1 LKRRSES
8 RSRSDL
14 RARLEARREEIEA
27 AALTRVRGIED
38 PELASDP
45 TYAEGLRAAVASAL
59 DYALEAI
66 GTGGENGPP
75 PPVRLLAQARLAAR
89 NGVSLDTVL
98 RRYLAGYTLLGYFT
112 IEEAG
117 RDDLMD
123 PTELKR
129 LLAVQASLFDRLLAA
144 IGEEHARE
152 SEARLRS
159 TGRRQ
164 AERII
169 RLLEGELIDTA
180 EIAYDFEGHHLGAV
194 ASGPHAEEAIR
205 SLAEPRD
212 CRLLTVEREEGTVWA
227 WLGTRTGPEA
237 FALERVTSAPLPAAT
252 ALSLGEPGEGLAGWR
267 LTHRQAVA
275 ALPIALRGGEGVV
288 LYREVALLA
297 AAAQDGLLAEFLHS
311 RYLAPLEGD
320 RDDGESARLTLQAYF
335 AAERNLTSAA
345 ATLGISR
352 QAVRGRLRTIE
363 ERLGHELDRCAAE
376 LELAL
381 RLHEMKAASK
391 RKASSSSAFPIARSR
406 SASLRRD

>member
-8 RSRSDL
+8 KTRSDL
-14 RARLEARREEIEA
+14 RARLGARREEIEA
-27 AALTRVRGIED
+27 AALTRVRAIED
-38 PELASDP
+38 PERAADP
-45 TYAEGLRAAVASAL
+45 AYAEGLRAAVASAL

-66 GTGGENGPP
+66 GSGGENGPP

-98 RRYLAGYTLLGYFT
+98 RRYFAGYTLLGYFT

-117 RDDLMD
+117 RDGLMD

-152 SEARLRS
+152 SQARLRS
-159 TGRRQ
+159 TGQRQ
-164 AERII
+164 AERIV

-180 EIAYDFEGHHLGAV
+180 EIAYDFEGHHLGAL
-194 ASGPHAEEAIR
+194 ASGPHAGEAIR

-212 CRLLTVEREEGTVWA
+212 CRLLTVERREETVWA

-237 FALERVTSAPLPAAT
+237 FALGPLASAPLPEGTSLA
-252 ALSLGEPGEGLAGWR
+252 LGEPGEGLAGWR

-275 ALPIALRGGEGVV
+275 ALPVALRGGEGIVR
-288 LYREVALLA
+288 YREVALLA
-297 AAAQDGLLAEFLHS
+297 AALKDGLLAGLLQS
-311 RYLAPLEGD
+311 RYLTPLARD
-320 RDDGESARLTLQAYF
+320 RDGGESARATLRVYF
-335 AAERNLTSAA
+335 GAERNLSSTAA
-345 ATLGISR
+345 SLGISR
-352 QAVRGRLRTIE
+352 QAVSGRLRTIK
-363 ERLGHELDRCAAE
+363 ERIGCALEACAPE

-381 RLHEMKAASK
+381 RLHELERRTD
-391 RKASSSSAFPIARSR
+391 RK
-406 SASLRRD
+406 

>member
-8 RSRSDL
+8 KTRSDL
-14 RARLEARREEIEA
+14 RARLGARREEIEA
-27 AALTRVRGIED
+27 AALTRVRAIED
-38 PELASDP
+38 PERASDP
-45 TYAEGLRAAVASAL
+45 AYAEGLRAAVASAL

-66 GTGGENGPP
+66 GSGGENGPP
-75 PPVRLLAQARLAAR
+75 PPVGLLAQARLAAR

-98 RRYLAGYTLLGYFT
+98 RRYFAGYTLLGYFT

-117 RDDLMD
+117 KDGLMD

-152 SEARLRS
+152 SQARLRS

-212 CRLLTVEREEGTVWA
+212 CRLLTVERREGTVWA

-237 FALERVTSAPLPAAT
+237 FALGALASAPLPEGT

-275 ALPIALRGGEGVV
+275 ALPVALRSGEGAVR
-288 LYREVALLA
+288 YRDVALLA
-297 AAAQDGLLAEFLHS
+297 AALKDEVLAESL
-311 RYLAPLEGD
+311 RELYLRPLEGE
-320 RDDGESARLTLQAYF
+320 RDGGLVLRETLRAYL
-335 AAERNLTSAA
+335 AAGRSLSAA
-345 ATLGISR
+345 ASTLSVNRRTIGS
-352 QAVRGRLRTIE
+352 RLRRTE
-363 ERLGHELDRCAAE
+363 EKIGRPFRAVLAD
-376 LELAL
+376 LEITL
-381 RLHEMKAASK
+381 RLEQLGLLETSQ
-391 RKASSSSAFPIARSR
+391 SALSDRP
-406 SASLRRD
+406 